1 MAIAARTISDWNSFD
16 STTNVTDKEDRHGKR
31 HIAGLYY
38 FFMTDY
44 LVDIAYGLSKEV
56 FKKPQDFK
64 NFMGAANI
72 DKIAEFRYQYG
83 RSVTYL
89 DKDQRSDI
97 YHSVFGTGEST
108 FLNDNSD
115 FGRLLSDIIRASVD
129 FRQNSSDKGIGFLV
143 SQQLYDA
150 HRTFVEYLDRVH
162 GDSLK
167 WSCAAFQAIYRNI
180 IEKIYYVPS
189 VLEASGVHSGPGP
202 NWPYRESSNGA
213 QMVERL
219 AAYGEH
225 AVCRSL
231 TRERFSKL
239 HRVALRGGEA
249 LAAIIDVKAYSD
261 PEDLRILTEK
271 CCSWQLSLQ
280 QLSTHLGAG
289 NHPGEASTI
298 LRLPVLSTPSTVW
311 RLKG

>member
-16 STTNVTDKEDRHGKR
+16 STTNVTDKEDQHGKR

-38 FFMTDY
+38 FFMTDC

-162 GDSLK
+162 G
-167 WSCAAFQAIYRNI
+167 
-180 IEKIYYVPS
+180 
-189 VLEASGVHSGPGP
+189 
-202 NWPYRESSNGA
+202 
-213 QMVERL
+213 
-219 AAYGEH
+219 
-225 AVCRSL
+225 
-231 TRERFSKL
+231 
-239 HRVALRGGEA
+239 
-249 LAAIIDVKAYSD
+249 
-261 PEDLRILTEK
+261 
-271 CCSWQLSLQ
+271 
-280 QLSTHLGAG
+280 
-289 NHPGEASTI
+289 
-298 LRLPVLSTPSTVW
+298 
-311 RLKG
+311 